1 MPVAK
6 IEQQSKYS
14 KSVAALTV
22 PESLKGKRGGLFY
35 LLHEIERSRL
45 MKLHGPNFEDFI
57 SKSPAGWD
65 SNNGRLVSM
74 LSVDEF
80 KFF

>member
-1 MPVAK
+1 
-6 IEQQSKYS
+6 
-14 KSVAALTV
+14 
-22 PESLKGKRGGLFY
+22 
-35 LLHEIERSRL
+35 